1 MIFLT
6 RSVMAGVLRR
16 FRASSI
22 WQWYML
28 GSQITISMV
37 IIIVSSA
44 LLITSTG
51 LAYELK
57 ISESIGAV
65 VVAVLVGALTFT
77 VLGVFLRTVLPTPR
91 AAQLA

>member
-22 WQWYML
+22 WHWYML
-28 GSQITISMV
+28 GSQIIISMV

-77 VLGVFLRTVLPTPR
+77 VLGVFLGTALPTPR